1 MEALRWP
8 MKVRALGLMSG
19 GLDSM
24 LAARVLLDQGIEVRG
39 ITFQTP
45 FFGPLGAQKAADQLG
60 IVLLVVDIGEAH
72 FEMLKKPQYGYGSQ
86 MNPCIDCHALM
97 LKRAGRIMDEEGF
110 DLLCT
115 GEVLGQRPMSQR
127 KDALRAVE
135 KLSGYGGYI
144 LRPLSAKL
152 LPETIPEREGK
163 VDRQRL
169 LDIRG
174 RSRKRQ
180 MALAAHYSIE
190 EYPGSGGGCM
200 LTKAGFADRLRDLL
214 ATQEDVGLHEVELLK
229 WGRQL
234 RLPRGKRLV
243 VGRVHG
249 DNLQLQ
255 ELAREEDLVLR
266 VKGVPGPTG
275 LITAMAEEQE
285 VELAAN
291 VVAAYSDA
299 ETGKDALVLL
309 TGRENREILV
319 TVRPKEEF
327 RELLI

>member
-1 MEALRWP
+1 
-8 MKVRALGLMSG
+8 MKVRALGLISG

-24 LAARVLLDQGIEVRG
+24 LAVRVLLDQGIEVRG

-45 FFGPLGAQKAADQLG
+45 FFGPEGAQKAADQLG

-72 FEMLKKPQYGYGSQ
+72 LKMLKNPQYGYGSQ

-97 LKRAGRIMDEEGF
+97 LKTAGRLMDKEGF
-110 DLLCT
+110 DLLAT

-144 LRPLSAKL
+144 LRPLSARL

-169 LDIRG
+169 LDIHG
-174 RSRKRQ
+174 RSRRRQ

-190 EYPGSGGGCM
+190 EYASPGGGCI

-214 ATQEDVGLHEVELLK
+214 ATQENVGLHEVELLK
-229 WGRQL
+229 WGRHF
-234 RLPRGKRLV
+234 RFSGGKRLV

-249 DNLQLQ
+249 DNVKLQ
-255 ELAREEDLVLR
+255 ELARAEDLLLR
-266 VKGVPGPTG
+266 VKEVPGPTG
-275 LITAMAEEQE
+275 IIAAMAAEQE
-285 VELAAN
+285 VELAAQI
-291 VVAAYSDA
+291 VASYSDVQ
-299 ETGKDALVLL
+299 TGEEATVEVSGK
-309 TGRENREILV
+309 EEREIKV
-319 TVRPKEEF
+319 NTPPKEEF
-327 RELLI
+327 RKLLI

>member
-1 MEALRWP
+1 

-24 LAARVLLDQGIEVRG
+24 LAVRVLLDQGIEVRG
-39 ITFQTP
+39 ITFLTP
-45 FFGPLGAQKAADQLG
+45 FFGPEGAEKAAEQLG
-60 IVLLVVDIGEAH
+60 IELLVVDIGEAH
-72 FEMLKKPQYGYGSQ
+72 LEMLKNPQYGYGSQ

-97 LKRAGRIMDEEGF
+97 LKRAGRIMDEESF
-110 DLLCT
+110 DLLST
-115 GEVLGQRPMSQR
+115 GEILGQRPMSQR

-152 LPETIPEREGK
+152 LPETIPERDGR

-190 EYPGSGGGCM
+190 EFPSPGGGCM
-200 LTKAGFADRLRDLL
+200 LTKAGFASRLRDLL
-214 ATQEDVGLHEVELLK
+214 ATQDNVGLHQVELLK

-234 RLPRGKRLV
+234 RLPGGKRLV

-249 DNLQLQ
+249 DNLKLQ

-275 LITAMAEEQE
+275 LIAALAEEQE
-285 VELAAN
+285 VELAAK
-291 VVAAYSDA
+291 VVAAYSDV
-299 ETGKDALVLL
+299 ETGKDAVVMLS
-309 TGRENREILV
+309 GRENREILL

-327 RELLI
+327 RDLLI

>member
-1 MEALRWP
+1 MR
-8 MKVRALGLMSG
+8 VRALGLMSG

-24 LAARVLLDQGIEVRG
+24 LAARVLLDQGIEVKG
-39 ITFQTP
+39 ITFDTP
-45 FFGPLGAQKAADQLG
+45 FFGPEGAQKAADQLG
-60 IVLLVVDIGEAH
+60 IVLLVVDIGADH
-72 FEMLKKPQYGYGSQ
+72 LEMLKNPRYGYGSQ

-110 DLLCT
+110 DLLST

-135 KLSGYGGYI
+135 KLSGYEGYI

-180 MALAAHYSIE
+180 MALAAHYSLT
-190 EYPGSGGGCM
+190 EYPSPGGGCM

-214 ATQEDVGLHEVELLK
+214 ATQKNVGLKEVELLK

-234 RLPRGKRLV
+234 RLPGGKRLV

-249 DNLQLQ
+249 DNLKLQ
-255 ELAREEDLVLR
+255 QLAREEDFVLR

-275 LITAMAEEQE
+275 LIAAMAEEGE

-299 ETGKDALVLL
+299 ETGKDALVMLS
-309 TGRENREILV
+309 GRENREILV

-327 RELLI
+327 RHLLI

>member
-1 MEALRWP
+1 
-8 MKVRALGLMSG
+8 MKVRTLSLMSG

-24 LAARVLLDQGIEVRG
+24 LAARLLVDQEIEVKG
-39 ITFQTP
+39 ITFDTP
-45 FFGPLGAQKAADQLG
+45 FFGPEGAQKAADQLG
-60 IVLLVVDIGEAH
+60 IVLLVVDIGADH
-72 FEMLKKPQYGYGSQ
+72 LEMLKNPQYGYGSQ

-110 DLLCT
+110 DLLST

-135 KLSGYGGYI
+135 KLSGYEGYI

-180 MALAAHYSIE
+180 MALAAHYSLK
-190 EYPGSGGGCM
+190 EYPSPGGGCM

-214 ATQEDVGLHEVELLK
+214 ATQKNVGLMEVELLK

-234 RLPRGKRLV
+234 RLPGGKRLV

-249 DNLQLQ
+249 DNLKLQ
-255 ELAREEDLVLR
+255 ELARTEDLVLR

-275 LITAMAEEQE
+275 LIAAMAEEQD
-285 VELAAN
+285 VVLAAK

-299 ETGKDALVLL
+299 ETGKEAVVEVS
-309 TGRENREILV
+309 GREDRTI
-319 TVRPKEEF
+319 TVSTPPKEEF
-327 RELLI
+327 RSLLI

>member
-1 MEALRWP
+1 MDKP

-24 LAARVLLDQGIEVRG
+24 LAVRVLLDQDIEMTG

-45 FFGPLGAQKAADQLG
+45 FFGPARAEKAASQLG
-60 IVLLVVDIGEAH
+60 VTLRVIDIGASH
-72 FEMLKKPQYGYGSQ
+72 LEMLKNPKYGYGSQ

-97 LKRAGRIMDEEGF
+97 FQTAGGIMEAEGY

-127 KDALRAVE
+127 RDALMAVD

-152 LPETIPEREGK
+152 LRETIPEKERK

-169 LDIRG
+169 LDIQG

-180 MALAAHYSIE
+180 MALAAHYGLKD
-190 EYPGSGGGCM
+190 YPSPGGGCV
-200 LTKAGFADRLRDLL
+200 LTNAGFSDRLRDLI
-214 ATQEDVGLHEVELLK
+214 ATQEKVELRDVELLK

-234 RLPRGKRLV
+234 RLPSGNRFV
-243 VGRVHG
+243 VGRVHA
-249 DNLQLQ
+249 DNLKLE
-255 ELAREEDLVLR
+255 ELALGDDLLLKVE
-266 VKGVPGPTG
+266 GVPTPTG
-275 LITAMAEEQE
+275 LLSAESSQQE
-285 VELAAN
+285 LELAAAI
-291 VVAAYSDA
+291 VAAYSDA
-299 ETGKDALVLL
+299 VTGEEALVIVSGKEDRQVAVK
-309 TGRENREILV
+309 TP
-319 TVRPKEEF
+319 PKEEF
-327 RELLI
+327 RNLLI

>member
-1 MEALRWP
+1 

-24 LAARVLLDQGIEVRG
+24 LAVRVLLDQGIEVTG
-39 ITFQTP
+39 IIFQTP
-45 FFGPLGAQKAADQLG
+45 FFGPEGAQKAAVQLG
-60 IVLLVVDIGEAH
+60 IVLRVVDIGEVH
-72 FEMLKKPQYGYGSQ
+72 LEMLKNPQYGYGSQ

-97 LKRAGRIMDEEGF
+97 LKTAGRIMDKEGF
-110 DLLCT
+110 DLLST

-180 MALAAHYSIE
+180 IALAAHYSLE
-190 EYPGSGGGCM
+190 EYPSPGGGCI

-214 ATQEDVGLHEVELLK
+214 ATQDNVGLHEVELLK
-229 WGRQL
+229 WGRHF
-234 RLPRGKRLV
+234 RLPGGKRLV

-249 DNLQLQ
+249 DNVKLQ
-255 ELAREEDLVLR
+255 ELAREEDLLLR
-266 VKGVPGPTG
+266 VKEVAGPTG
-275 LITAMAEEQE
+275 IIAAMAEEQE
-285 VELAAN
+285 VELAAQI
-291 VVAAYSDA
+291 VAAYSDVQ
-299 ETGKDALVLL
+299 TGKEAIVEVSGKEDRKITVS
-309 TGRENREILV
+309 
-319 TVRPKEEF
+319 VRPKKEF
-327 RELLI
+327 RDLLIQ

>member
-1 MEALRWP
+1 
-8 MKVRALGLMSG
+8 
-19 GLDSM
+19 
-24 LAARVLLDQGIEVRG
+24 
-39 ITFQTP
+39 
-45 FFGPLGAQKAADQLG
+45 
-60 IVLLVVDIGEAH
+60 VVDIGEAH
-72 FEMLKKPQYGYGSQ
+72 LEMLKNPRYGYGSQ

-97 LKRAGRIMDEEGF
+97 LKTAGRIMDEEGF
-110 DLLCT
+110 DLLAT

-144 LRPLSAKL
+144 LRPLSARL

-190 EYPGSGGGCM
+190 EYASPGGGCI

-214 ATQEDVGLHEVELLK
+214 ATQENVGLHEVELLK
-229 WGRQL
+229 WGRHF
-234 RLPRGKRLV
+234 RFPGGKRLV

-249 DNLQLQ
+249 DNVKLQ
-255 ELAREEDLVLR
+255 ELARAEDLLLR
-266 VKGVPGPTG
+266 VKEVPGPTG
-275 LITAMAEEQE
+275 IIAAMAAEQE
-285 VELAAN
+285 VELAAHI
-291 VVAAYSDA
+291 VAAYSDVQ
-299 ETGKDALVLL
+299 TGKEAIVEVSGKEERKI
-309 TGRENREILV
+309 TV
-319 TVRPKEEF
+319 TVRPKKEF
-327 RELLI
+327 RDLLIQ

>member
-1 MEALRWP
+1 

-24 LAARVLLDQGIEVRG
+24 LAVRVLLDQGVEVRG

-45 FFGPLGAQKAADQLG
+45 FFGPEGAQKAADQLG
-60 IVLLVVDIGEAH
+60 IVLQVVDIGEAH
-72 FEMLKKPQYGYGSQ
+72 LEMLKNPQYGYGSQ

-110 DLLCT
+110 DLLST

-144 LRPLSAKL
+144 LRPLSARL

-169 LDIRG
+169 LDIHG

-180 MALAAHYSIE
+180 MALAAHYSIA
-190 EYPGSGGGCM
+190 EYPSPGGGCI

-214 ATQEDVGLHEVELLK
+214 ATQENVGLHEVELLK
-229 WGRQL
+229 WGRHF
-234 RLPRGKRLV
+234 RLPGGKRLV

-249 DNLQLQ
+249 DNIKLQ
-255 ELAREEDLVLR
+255 ELAREEDLLLR
-266 VKGVPGPTG
+266 VKVMPGPTG
-275 LITAMAEEQE
+275 ITPAMAAEQE
-285 VELAAN
+285 VELAAYI
-291 VVAAYSDA
+291 VAAYSD
-299 ETGKDALVLL
+299 VQ
-309 TGRENREILV
+309 TGREAIVEVSGKEGREITV
-319 TVRPKEEF
+319 TVRAKKEF
-327 RELLI
+327 RDLLIQ

>member
-1 MEALRWP
+1 

-24 LAARVLLDQGIEVRG
+24 LAVRVLLDQGIEVTG

-45 FFGPLGAQKAADQLG
+45 FFGPEGAQKAADQLG
-60 IVLLVVDIGEAH
+60 IALRVVDIGEVH
-72 FEMLKKPQYGYGSQ
+72 LEMLKNPKYGYGSQ

-97 LKRAGRIMDEEGF
+97 LRAAGRIMDKEGF
-110 DLLCT
+110 DLLST

-144 LRPLSAKL
+144 LRPLSARL

-180 MALAAHYSIE
+180 MALASRYSLK
-190 EYPGSGGGCM
+190 EYPSPGGGCI

-214 ATQEDVGLHEVELLK
+214 ATQENVGLHEVELLK
-229 WGRQL
+229 WGRHL
-234 RLPRGKRLV
+234 RLSGGRRLV

-249 DNLQLQ
+249 DNLKLQ
-255 ELAREEDLVLR
+255 ELAREEDLLLR

-275 LITAMAEEQE
+275 IMAAMAGEEE
-285 VELAAN
+285 VELAAHI
-291 VVAAYSDA
+291 VAAYSDV
-299 ETGKDALVLL
+299 ETGKEAIVEVSGKEDRKI
-309 TGRENREILV
+309 TI
-319 TVRPKEEF
+319 TVRAKEEF

>member
-1 MEALRWP
+1 MR
-8 MKVRALGLMSG
+8 VRALSLMSG

-24 LAARVLLDQGIEVRG
+24 LAARVLLDQGIEVKG
-39 ITFQTP
+39 ITFVTP
-45 FFGPLGAQKAADQLG
+45 FFGPEGAQRAAGQLR
-60 IVLLVVDIGEAH
+60 IVLLVMDIGADH
-72 FEMLKKPQYGYGSQ
+72 LEMLKSPQYGYGSQ

-110 DLLCT
+110 DLLST

-180 MALAAHYSIE
+180 MALAAHYSLK
-190 EYPGSGGGCM
+190 EYPSPGGGCM
-200 LTKAGFADRLRDLL
+200 LTKAGFADRLRELL
-214 ATQEDVGLHEVELLK
+214 ATQKDVGLKEVELLK

-234 RLPRGKRLV
+234 RLPGGKRLV

-249 DNLQLQ
+249 DNLKLQ
-255 ELAREEDLVLR
+255 ELAREEDLLLR

-275 LITAMAEEQE
+275 LIAALAEEQE

-299 ETGKDALVLL
+299 ESGKEVVVEVSGKEDR
-309 TGRENREILV
+309 TI
-319 TVRPKEEF
+319 TVNTPPKEEF
-327 RELLI
+327 RKLLI

>member
-1 MEALRWP
+1 

-24 LAARVLLDQGIEVRG
+24 LSVRVLLDQGIEVRG

-45 FFGPLGAQKAADQLG
+45 FFGPEGAQKAAEQLG

-72 FEMLKKPQYGYGSQ
+72 LEMLKNPQYGYGSQ

-97 LKRAGRIMDEEGF
+97 LKTAGRIMDREGF
-110 DLLCT
+110 DLLAT

-144 LRPLSAKL
+144 LRPLSARL

-180 MALAAHYSIE
+180 MALAAHYSIG
-190 EYPGSGGGCM
+190 EYPSPGGGCI

-214 ATQEDVGLHEVELLK
+214 ATQENVGLHEVELLK
-229 WGRQL
+229 WGRHF
-234 RLPRGKRLV
+234 RLPGGRRLV
-243 VGRVHG
+243 VGRVHE
-249 DNLQLQ
+249 DNVKLQ
-255 ELAREEDLVLR
+255 ELAREEDLLLR
-266 VKGVPGPTG
+266 IEGVPGPTG
-275 LITAMAEEQE
+275 IIAAMAAKQK
-285 VELAAN
+285 VELAAHI
-291 VVAAYSDA
+291 VAAYSDVQ
-299 ETGKDALVLL
+299 TGEEAIVEVSGKEERKI
-309 TGRENREILV
+309 TV
-319 TVRPKEEF
+319 TARPKKEF
-327 RELLI
+327 RDLLIQ

>member
-1 MEALRWP
+1 

-24 LAARVLLDQGIEVRG
+24 LAVRVLLDQGIEVRG

-45 FFGPLGAQKAADQLG
+45 FFGPEGAQKAAEQLG

-72 FEMLKKPQYGYGSQ
+72 LEMLKNPQYGYGSQ

-97 LKRAGRIMDEEGF
+97 LKRAGRIMDEESF
-110 DLLCT
+110 DLLST
-115 GEVLGQRPMSQR
+115 GEILGQRPMSQR

-152 LPETIPEREGK
+152 LPETIPERDGR

-190 EYPGSGGGCM
+190 EFPSPGGGCM
-200 LTKAGFADRLRDLL
+200 LTKAGFASRLRDLL
-214 ATQEDVGLHEVELLK
+214 ATQDNVGLHQVELLK

-234 RLPRGKRLV
+234 RLPGGKRLV

-249 DNLQLQ
+249 DNLKLQ

-275 LITAMAEEQE
+275 LIAALAEEQE
-285 VELAAN
+285 VELAAK
-291 VVAAYSDA
+291 VVAAYSDV
-299 ETGKDALVLL
+299 ETGKDAVVMLS
-309 TGRENREILV
+309 GRENREILL

-327 RELLI
+327 RDLLI